1 MPWREEPKKKELW
14 YKRSWLYIVFSVLR
28 ISYSAFS
35 KYLIMSNTII
45 TTICK
50 IQVLRIL
57 TNNNSN
63 VSCVLYNIE
72 NISTMQTATLDVNFV
87 EENHHQHEV
96 GSKWSPAFEDGPGPD
111 NVTAR
116 FGSTVQLD
124 CKIRLLYDKTV
135 CKLYD
140 ILYYCNSL
148 LNTPQG
154 CPDFDI
160 Q

>member
-1 MPWREEPKKKELW
+1 MP
-14 YKRSWLYIVFSVLR
+14 VLE
-28 ISYSAFS
+28 F
-35 KYLIMSNTII
+35 M
-45 TTICK
+45 C
-50 IQVLRIL
+50 RIL
-57 TNNNSN
+57 ADNNSR

-72 NISTMQTATLDVNFV
+72 NISTTQTATLEVNFV

-135 CKLYD
+135 CKSYGTF
-140 ILYYCNSL
+140 YFNYSL
-148 LNTPQG
+148 LNTPKG
-154 CPDFDI
+154 RPDFDVL
-160 Q
+160 